1 MKQFPVHAP
10 PAGWRP
16 AFPRCCAAL
25 LSALACTGVPAEEA
39 LSPILVTGEA
49 DESQAPWFD
58 SDPDSP
64 STVYRVGREG
74 IELFGGKGGSN
85 PYSMISRLPAVQVH
99 GTDAWGLVNQQGGN
113 KGLRVRGEMATH
125 GANGTVEGMPLNGP
139 GPGPGYL
146 FLLDAENI
154 AGVSLAQG
162 PVAPDRFSLYD
173 SSGQLDTRILWPK
186 AEAGGVV
193 SLGVGEEDFR
203 RRFVRLD
210 TGRLASDTALF
221 VSASRTGADKWRG
234 SGQSP
239 KRRDTFAMGLT
250 QGLGALDMK
259 FFAAHNEMA
268 ADNYKG
274 LSYEQSKDQSL
285 YDEIDYDESP
295 TGKGAAALA
304 NWQGYNR
311 QAFKTTAAFAE
322 FDYALGADTHLVFK
336 PFYSK
341 EDGEYLYASGNVVR
355 KWRID
360 QKTYGAIAELHTRL
374 AGTGLTFGYGWVSSE
389 PPAPATRWK
398 DYTPNAAGGLT
409 FSRWSMLA
417 DVDHRHDLH
426 NLFAVAE
433 RDFGALN
440 VKAGVRYVR
449 DVLPSIKYY
458 DPAGVGDLSYED
470 ALDRSR
476 GEVASRSVDS
486 STIEEW
492 APYLALRYR
501 LSPMIELRASAGRNL
516 GTPAFDSFH
525 SPVVSGVSKQQLWSD
540 SEMEVADGIDL
551 AVRFNFARGYLE
563 PLLFYTR
570 YRNKGVSLYDPEYK
584 ASYTQNIA
592 DARRFGLVLAGGW
605 EALPGLNLFGNLSWI
620 RAEFEDDLQ
629 TGANTTLETEGE
641 QLPDVPRRMAT
652 LGAAWT
658 HGRFTLSPV
667 LHYMGRRYANVE
679 HTQTMAA
686 YSVTNLDL
694 AYRVPVSR
702 GRLQANL
709 AVINLFD
716 KRYIGFN
723 NANETNN
730 GSSFFPGAP
739 RTLMAK
745 LAYEF

>member
-1 MKQFPVHAP
+1 M
-10 PAGWRP
+10 
-16 AFPRCCAAL
+16 
-25 LSALACTGVPAEEA
+25 
-39 LSPILVTGEA
+39 
-49 DESQAPWFD
+49 
-58 SDPDSP
+58 
-64 STVYRVGREG
+64 
-74 IELFGGKGGSN
+74 
-85 PYSMISRLPAVQVH
+85 
-99 GTDAWGLVNQQGGN
+99 
-113 KGLRVRGEMATH
+113 
-125 GANGTVEGMPLNGP
+125 
-139 GPGPGYL
+139 
-146 FLLDAENI
+146 
-154 AGVSLAQG
+154 
-162 PVAPDRFSLYD
+162 APDRFSLYD

-186 AEAGGVV
+186 AEAGGMV

-210 TGRLASDTALF
+210 SGRLASDTALF

-470 ALDRSR
+470 ARGGVAQRRQQHHRGMGTLPGAALPAEPDDRAARLGRTQPGHAGLRLLPFAGGLRRVQATAVERQRDGGRRWHRPRRALQFRPRLSR
-476 GEVASRSVDS
+476 AAALLHPLQEQGRF
-486 STIEEW
+486 
-492 APYLALRYR
+492 ALRPR
-501 LSPMIELRASAGRNL
+501 VQGLLHPEHRRCAALRPGAGRRL
-516 GTPAFDSFH
+516 GGA
-525 SPVVSGVSKQQLWSD
+525 
-540 SEMEVADGIDL
+540 A
-551 AVRFNFARGYLE
+551 
-563 PLLFYTR
+563 
-570 YRNKGVSLYDPEYK
+570 
-584 ASYTQNIA
+584 
-592 DARRFGLVLAGGW
+592 
-605 EALPGLNLFGNLSWI
+605 
-620 RAEFEDDLQ
+620 RAEPVRQPELDPRRVRDDLQ

-723 NANETNN
+723 NANETSN